1 MFVLRRHELIKTA
14 NITHAI
20 SVLRL
25 PLDKALFAN
34 FKHLVIEVDDVDDEN
49 LIEHFATS
57 NRFIDDA
64 LESGGNVL
72 IHWYRFWLQLF

>member
-14 NITHAI
+14 NITHVI

-25 PLDKALFAN
+25 PLDKALFVN

-49 LIEHFATS
+49 LIESFATS
-57 NRFIDDA
+57 NKFIDDA

-72 IHWYRFWLQLF
+72 IHW